1 MKALTKQ
8 LSLNILVKKINKNKI
23 FFIENKIN
31 NDKDKGSFFFK
42 RISSNMN
49 ITESFVF
56 KNLKLPLEIFFL
68 SNLQE
73 LKTSISF
80 YQKKNNLSSVV
91 FIRFKHLYVYNKKNL
106 LNFFNFPYIF
116 LILINQFK
124 NSNFL

>member
-1 MKALTKQ
+1 
-8 LSLNILVKKINKNKI
+8 
-23 FFIENKIN
+23 
-31 NDKDKGSFFFK
+31 
-42 RISSNMN
+42 MN